1 MAKGIIKKES
11 LNVEERLK
19 AEGTVIGLID
29 SDSVIRVIHIGGY
42 SYSMTILIAS
52 LVFQNEQESQNK
64 RNSKELI
71 QRYDAKIMHEKQ
83 HILALKKDISLSD
96 KIILDLQKYNRNSD
110 SLVTCISM
118 SAALEREE
126 ELLQIQLENAI
137 NTSESDKKT
146 YQDSIKQCNERLKQ
160 HEEKYMEFT
169 CAKKYHMIKE
179 EYDNF
184 LNLILKYD
192 EQQKRK
198 DKIILDILEPASFA
212 SYIDWSLRL
221 ATLRKNTEKTI
232 HHISQKSHTTSEM
245 VQKIKELER
254 KIKYIEEVTI
264 WLNLFVLK
272 NQTKRNDTRLT
283 TELHTKEIS
292 EKENDIGRKES
303 NKDLTT
309 EFQQANLNEEARLK
323 QSKEN
328 KSHLLHLPDLL
339 QKFMQPPRENRVS
352 LHISETETNNIG
364 NVDDPQNSNS
374 IVSNQDLRVENE
386 IQEPVI
392 NNGSEGFTPPTTN
405 LQHQS
410 QLREISIA
418 RTDVTRDKTVPIEN
432 YSIRLDISFLLALLY
447 YDTGKKAKGSD
458 IYEPAVLQHIFCLC
472 EMSQCSD
479 RNAIILQ
486 ARTDSKAN
494 PFKEHWLS
502 KKQTKSE
509 DNSSLKSQ
517 IHQEIQGN
525 SVSYEDMESKAD
537 GETSPNE
544 VFALPRIPSPFTV
557 PDPPPIS
564 THTSI
569 RKGQRNKGKKSQNIT
584 KYSIDLFSRSTEQT
598 EASPCLSLFKTSTPK
613 TPNLCSFESFST
625 VVFADQQDSFTAADI
640 NPASPAKDIGNLFQ
654 KMEGDDDFP
663 FLFTSKSSQASDD
676 DKDDFGFM
684 LPFGQDSKSPM
695 ELESAQN
702 KTKFTFF

>member
-1 MAKGIIKKES
+1 MSEMDFSSFDK
-11 LNVEERLK
+11 
-19 AEGTVIGLID
+19 
-29 SDSVIRVIHIGGY
+29 
-42 SYSMTILIAS
+42 ILLELAS

-83 HILALKKDISLSD
+83 QILALKKDISLSD
-96 KIILDLQKYNRNSD
+96 EIILDLQKYNRNSD

-146 YQDSIKQCNERLKQ
+146 YQDSIKKCNERLKQ

-179 EYDNF
+179 EYDNI

-254 KIKYIEEVTI
+254 KIKYIEE
-264 WLNLFVLK
+264 
-272 NQTKRNDTRLT
+272 
-283 TELHTKEIS
+283 HTKEIS

-323 QSKEN
+323 QSKEK

-352 LHISETETNNIG
+352 LHISETETDNIG

-386 IQEPVI
+386 IQEPLI

-432 YSIRLDISFLLALLY
+432 YCIRLDISFLLALLY
-447 YDTGKKAKGSD
+447 YDTGKKAKGPGP
-458 IYEPAVLQHIFCLC
+458 IQ
-472 EMSQCSD
+472 
-479 RNAIILQ
+479 
-486 ARTDSKAN
+486 K
-494 PFKEHWLS
+494 
-502 KKQTKSE
+502 
-509 DNSSLKSQ
+509 Q
-517 IHQEIQGN
+517 IHSKNMAVKETDEIRRQQFTEVPDTSRDSGYVSQGN

-584 KYSIDLFSRSTEQT
+584 KYSMDLFSRSTEQT

-684 LPFGQDSKSPM
+684 LPFGQDAKSPM